1 MHPAQWLKSGE
12 WTMDMDGRGEGGRED
27 CTDVNGKMDI
37 NSKAEIN
44 SKEEKREERL
54 NKWLSQMGVCSRRE
68 ADRLI
73 EAGKVWV
80 DGCPAAM
87 GQKLKPGQKVVCGGV
102 PVNAGSG
109 AGSQKPRPV
118 LLVVNKPRGIVCTT
132 SDKDR
137 AMNIVEYLD
146 YPERIYPVGRLDKD
160 SEGLLL
166 MTNQGDLV
174 NKIMRSGNAHEKE
187 YIVTVDCPLT
197 DDAMDRMA
205 KGIYLKELD
214 TVTRPCKVKRVD
226 GKTCSII
233 LTQGLN
239 RQIRRMCEACGCHVK
254 RLVRVRI
261 MNIRLDGLKTG
272 AFREVGQEEYRE
284 LTRLLKDSTSL
295 PGGRGRAL
303 PQDPDSRR

>member
-1 MHPAQWLKSGE
+1 
-12 WTMDMDGRGEGGRED
+12 MDMDGRRED
-27 CTDVNGKMDI
+27 GMDVNGKMDL
-37 NSKAEIN
+37 NSKTDVEN
-44 SKEEKREERL
+44 KEEKREERL

-80 DGCPAAM
+80 DGSPAAM
-87 GQKLKPGQKVVCGGV
+87 GQKVKPGQMVVCDGV
-102 PVNAGSG
+102 PVNGGSG
-109 AGSQKPRPV
+109 ADSRKPKPV

-187 YIVTVDCPLT
+187 YIVTVDHAVT
-197 DDAMDRMA
+197 AEFMDQMA
-205 KGIYLKELD
+205 KGVYLKELD
-214 TVTRPCKVKRVD
+214 VGTRPCRLHKV
-226 GKTCSII
+226 GEKTFSIV

-239 RQIRRMCEACGCHVK
+239 RQIRRMCEACGYHVK
-254 RLVRVRI
+254 QLVRVRI
-261 MNIRLDGLKTG
+261 MNLCLGNLKTG
-272 AFREVGQEEYRE
+272 ESRKVTPEEYRE

-295 PGGRGRAL
+295 PVRHGG
-303 PQDPDSRR
+303 Q